1 MNKRLPI
8 LLSLLGVILLAAS
21 IAYWV
26 LQLVQPPQRPMAAVQ
41 TAQVADPPIDAAG
54 TLFGGQMA
62 AATATNYQLTG
73 IVSAGRNSVA
83 IIVADGAQPKALRVG
98 KELSPGITLAE
109 VYPRYVMLS
118 DNGAMKRIDLAADNK
133 GGAQIGGA
141 GGGMAPP
148 GVPNNAGSAQ
158 PIMPAPTA
166 PAGNAIPEPPMS
178 PGAVAPQLQ
187 VANPGDVGQHD
198 AQQPQQQ
205 FQQQQQNG
213 NPNQPT
219 GNNPNQPSNNNP
231 TPGQIQMPPPTRAIG
246 VPGAAPAVQ

>member
-41 TAQVADPPIDAAG
+41 TGQVADPPIDAAAS
-54 TLFGGQMA
+54 LFGGQVA
-62 AATATNYQLTG
+62 VATATNYQLTG
-73 IVSAGRNSVA
+73 IVSAGHNSVA

-98 KELSPGITLAE
+98 KELAPGITLAE

-118 DNGAMKRIDLAADNK
+118 DNGAMKRIDLAADAR
-133 GGAQIGGA
+133 GGAQIGG

-158 PIMPAPTA
+158 PMMPSPTA

-178 PGAVAPQLQ
+178 PGAVAPQMS
-187 VANPGDVGQHD
+187 NPGDVGQHD
-198 AQQPQQQ
+198 PSQS
-205 FQQQQQNG
+205 QQNG
-213 NPNQPT
+213 NPNQGA
-219 GNNPNQPSNNNP
+219 GNNPNNP
-231 TPGQIQMPPPTRAIG
+231 NQANPAPAPVQMPPPTRAVG
-246 VPGAAPAVQ
+246 VPGASPAVQ